1 MTKIVIRQHPAV
13 YVAIG
18 ILISLMLMLLTG
30 AAGGGAQT
38 GRYDVFC
45 VVKGNFTDVYVIDTT
60 SGVVKWVGDDI
71 GKPFE
76 QIKGR

>member
-1 MTKIVIRQHPAV
+1 MKTFLDQQHPAV
-13 YVAIG
+13 CLVLG
-18 ILISLMLMLLTG
+18 ILLSALLLFLTG
-30 AAGGGAQT
+30 AAGGGLQS
-38 GRYDVFC
+38 GRYDGFA

-60 SGVVKWVGDDI
+60 SGVVKWVGDDM